1 MTASPVTKS
10 MRPLQRE
17 ETDNV
22 PPASMCSVCNCFT
35 TMSPSVVLG
44 SETYWPAATS
54 RSPSDPSP
62 QKFAPLVTGGGGE
75 GGGGEGDGGGGEGGG
90 GDGKGGGGE
99 GEGGGGEG
107 SGGAGGDG
115 GAGGGGDDGGS
126 DGGGGGVPAT

>member
-62 QKFAPLVTGGGGE
+62 QKFAPLVTGGGG
-75 GGGGEGDGGGGEGGG
+75 GGGGREGGGDGGGGEGG
-90 GDGKGGGGE
+90 DE
-99 GEGGGGEG
+99 GEGGGDEG
-107 SGGAGGDG
+107 GCGTGGRFGTMMHT
-115 GAGGGGDDGGS
+115 S
-126 DGGGGGVPAT
+126 RYPMTI